1 MIQVPDHDVL
11 VARVQQDV
19 CRAVD
24 KIGWSSVTDACWGH
38 NISMTIVKKIY
49 TWKPYRPGSGDRF
62 ESFNLAKLLDAHS
75 WAVDILEGRVIQ
87 GSRWRG

>member
-19 CRAVD
+19 RKAVD
-24 KIGWSSVTDACWGH
+24 KIGWSNVADSCFGH
-38 NISMTIVKKIY
+38 NISLTVVKKIY
-49 TWKPYRPGSGDRF
+49 TWRPHRSGSGERF

-75 WAVDILEGRVIQ
+75 WAVDTLADRVIE
-87 GSRWRG
+87 GSSWRG

>member
-11 VARVQQDV
+11 VARVQADV
-19 CRAVD
+19 HKAVE
-24 KIGWSSVTDACWGH
+24 KIGWSNISDACWGH
-38 NISMTIVKKIY
+38 GISVGIVKKIY
-49 TWKPYRPGSGDRF
+49 LWKPHRPGSGDRF

-75 WAVDILEGRVIQ
+75 WAVDILDGRVIE